1 MEAEMTSITIK
12 NLPPELYEQLKLRAQ
27 NNRRSI
33 NNEVIVLLE
42 MGVGMEMDLRLAPKR
57 TPAEVERILAEARKV
72 RELTAKYKLTDEE
85 IEKAINEGRS

>member
-1 MEAEMTSITIK
+1 MTSITIK

-42 MGVGMEMDLRLAPKR
+42 MGMGMDLRVAPKR
-57 TPAEVERILAEARKV
+57 TPAEVEKLLAEARKI
-72 RELTAKYKLTDEE
+72 RELTAKYQLTDEE
-85 IEKAINEGRS
+85 INRWKKEGRE

>member
-1 MEAEMTSITIK
+1 MTSITIK

-42 MGVGMEMDLRLAPKR
+42 MGVGMDLRVAPKR
-57 TPAEVERILAEARKV
+57 TPAEVEKLLAEARKI
-72 RELTAKYKLTDEE
+72 RELTAKYPLTDEE

>member
-1 MEAEMTSITIK
+1 MTSITIK

-42 MGVGMEMDLRLAPKR
+42 MGLRSVPKR
-57 TPAEVERILAEARKV
+57 TPEEVEKILAEARKL
-72 RELTAKYKLTDEE
+72 RELTASYPLTDEE
-85 IEKAINEGRS
+85 INRWKKEGRE

>member
-33 NNEVIVLLE
+33 NNEVIVMLE
-42 MGVGMEMDLRLAPKR
+42 MGVEMDLHLAPKR
-57 TPAEVERILAEARKV
+57 TPAEVEKILARTRKV
-72 RELTAKYKLTDEE
+72 RELTANYRLTDEE
-85 IEKAINEGRS
+85 LEKAINEGRS